1 MGKKQYFCSRK
12 SENNLK
18 KKTFMQL
25 LTALLLG
32 LLTILDPCT
41 LMTSITAIGY
51 IDKEI
56 NNRRKVLTNGLMFVL
71 GKLATYLL
79 LSIPFLMG
87 AQTDG
92 IQHILGHYGEP
103 ILAGF
108 MLVCGVVLLISGHH
122 HHEHDHGISKFL
134 QNADSNASW
143 LWSFILGIFF
153 AIAFCPHRLVY
164 FLTMID
170 ITLTLPSAWNWV
182 MPVVCCLRF
191 RNGLA
196 DHADRLVGK
205 LQRSEHREVI
215 QQDADLREMV
225 QTYLCDSIY
234 PHRRVFSH
242 SLLYRGAGRL
252 QLRSRPSS
260 PCRVRSLNSSSLPFG
275 TTSAR

>member
-1 MGKKQYFCSRK
+1 MKALKRDSHPQSLSMLERK
-12 SENNLK
+12 MVTMDKS
-18 KKTFMQL
+18 
-25 LTALLLG
+25 
-32 LLTILDPCT
+32 
-41 LMTSITAIGY
+41 SIF
-51 IDKEI
+51 
-56 NNRRKVLTNGLMFVL
+56 RVLTNGLMFGL

-108 MLVCGVVLLISGHH
+108 MLVCGIVLLFSGHH

-170 ITLTLPSAWNWV
+170 ITLTLHGF
-182 MPVVCCLRF
+182 M
-191 RNGLA
+191 
-196 DHADRLVGK
+196 
-205 LQRSEHREVI
+205 
-215 QQDADLREMV
+215 
-225 QTYLCDSIY
+225 
-234 PHRRVFSH
+234 
-242 SLLYRGAGRL
+242 LLGR
-252 QLRSRPSS
+252 
-260 PCRVRSLNSSSLPFG
+260 
-275 TTSAR
+275 

>member
-143 LWSFILGIFF
+143 LWS
-153 AIAFCPHRLVY
+153 
-164 FLTMID
+164 
-170 ITLTLPSAWNWV
+170 
-182 MPVVCCLRF
+182 
-191 RNGLA
+191 
-196 DHADRLVGK
+196 
-205 LQRSEHREVI
+205 QRSEHREVI
-215 QQDADLREMV
+215 EQDADFREMV

-260 PCRVRSLNSSSLPFG
+260 PCRVYSLNSSSLPSG